1 MHRLRQQQPKLH
13 RELCNIAFRLQ
24 RVRDAL
30 VDLPEAYVLD
40 GAMSEILMLTDH
52 AVKEARDSLSVPG
65 RRRPHCLTSSVLIS
79 TRSDSYPV
87 FRLSVRSNYEI
98 DFSRQIRLPSSNVAI
113 GVRPQHILP

>member
-65 RRRPHCLTSSVLIS
+65 RRRPHCLTSSQAADDALVRAIQTQETAPGSSTTLIVFD
-79 TRSDSYPV
+79 DSV
-87 FRLSVRSNYEI
+87 
-98 DFSRQIRLPSSNVAI
+98 
-113 GVRPQHILP
+113 G